1 VGSSRGLRPRA
12 PVLGCALIMG
22 LSFPIVMALTGLLLT
37 GSGPSW
43 VLPPTAEPL
52 VRAFV
57 ALDGGRLDGLK
68 LSARIDQSK
77 VTLVAR
83 DDGGRVTATISLVH
97 PSTALEG
104 ATQVGGLAVVA
115 PQGRVS
121 SSLARAALKRLK
133 AHPLKLP
140 WRALGEDGEAERSE
154 RRARDEAAQI
164 ALSEARYLRAIDDLE
179 GARTKLTA
187 LPEDLS
193 VGVWI
198 EVALVQRQ
206 LGDVEASKKRAQ
218 GIQADSPVDRLA
230 ISLLVDVDLDV
241 TRSMAELPDEAVC
254 KAVTIVSLLAD
265 LERPKD
271 ALSLVETILERA
283 PNCGRA
289 WENALH
295 LRLDQREKP
304 QALELAR
311 KIIERFPQDDEL
323 LQLAATALSANEA
336 YREAAPIL
344 EGVARRHPE
353 QTGVIRVLLST
364 VLRNPKFRAEK
375 TQEYE
380 RRHKESPEDRLV
392 TFLLG
397 VVKHYANAFEE
408 SSALLRVVEKEMDH
422 QGRLHI
428 YLAMNDFNQGA
439 VEAAMNRLNRIAERP
454 IPDPDIFYCRA
465 EILRDTNR
473 TQAIADLQRYMAPTG
488 VNILAN
494 PEKERRVDQMIS
506 LLETCERE
514 GAESCEGPW
523 EHPRFRHHTE
533 SKVAGEGTRAPPIG
547 WVLLTVLLVIGGV
560 LGWRRR
566 RAS

>member
-1 VGSSRGLRPRA
+1 
-12 PVLGCALIMG
+12 MG
-22 LSFPIVMALTGLLLT
+22 LCFSIVMALTGLLLN
-37 GSGPSW
+37 GGGPSW

-57 ALDGGRLDGLK
+57 AHDGGSLDGLK
-68 LSARIDQSK
+68 LGARIEENQVS
-77 VTLVAR
+77 LVAR
-83 DDGGRVTATISLVH
+83 DGAGRVTATVTLVH
-97 PSTALEG
+97 PSVAPEG
-104 ATQVGGLAVVA
+104 SVRIGGLAVIA
-115 PQGRVS
+115 PEDRAPP
-121 SSLARAALKRLK
+121 SLVRALLKRLK
-133 AHPLKLP
+133 SHPLELP
-140 WRALGEDGEAERSE
+140 WRSLSGAGAADRSE
-154 RRARDEAAQI
+154 LRARDEAAQL
-164 ALSEARYLRAIDDLE
+164 ALSEARYLRAIGDGP
-179 GARTKLTA
+179 GAREKLTT
-187 LPEDLS
+187 LPPDLS
-193 VGVWI
+193 AGVWI
-198 EVALVQRQ
+198 EVSLLQRQ
-206 LGDVEASKKRAQ
+206 LGDLEVSKKTAQ
-218 GIQADSPVDRLA
+218 GIQTDAPVDRLA
-230 ISLLVDVDLDV
+230 ISLLMDGGLDV
-241 TRSMAELPDEAVC
+241 TPVIAQLPDDAVC
-254 KAVTIVSLLAD
+254 KAVMIAGLLGD

-271 ALSLVETILERA
+271 ALALVEGILERA
-283 PNCGRA
+283 PSCGRA

-311 KIIERFPQDDEL
+311 KIIERFPHDDEL

-364 VLRNPKFRAEK
+364 VLRNPEFRAEK
-375 TQEYE
+375 TQEYG
-380 RRHKESPEDRLV
+380 RRHEEDPEDRLV

-408 SSALLRVVEKEMDH
+408 SSALLRIVEKDMDH

-428 YLAMNDFNQGA
+428 YLAMNDFNQGG
-439 VEAAMNRLNRIAERP
+439 VEAAMERLNRIAKRP
-454 IPDPDIFYCRA
+454 VPDPDIFYCRA
-465 EILRDTNR
+465 EIQRDTNR
-473 TQAIADLQRYMAPTG
+473 KQAIADLRRYMAPTG

-514 GAESCEGPW
+514 GVSSCEGPW

-533 SKVAGEGTRAPPIG
+533 SKEVGEGTRAPPIG
-547 WVLLTVLLVIGGV
+547 WVLLTVVVLIAGV
-560 LGWRRR
+560 VGWRRR